1 MSTSMSQDEL
11 AMAATDSSESRPGP
25 VGVWLAAARPATLLA
40 GVAPVVLGVGFA
52 LYDGVFAALP
62 AFFALLVAVFIQIGT
77 NFTNDYFDFKKG
89 ADTEKRL
96 GPARATQRGW
106 LTPRQVGAAAALTFA
121 LAFGAGLVLV
131 ASAGWPL
138 LAVGIASILSGYAY
152 TGGPFPLAYNGLG
165 DIFVLV
171 FFGPVAVVGTW
182 YVQAVEHGIGMGNAL
197 PVVLASLTVGLLAT
211 AILAVNNLR
220 DRFTDAEAHKRTLV
234 VRFGERFGIFEH
246 TICIVVP
253 FLLVIGGVAATLFPL
268 SSLLILLATPLAV
281 VELKGV
287 RAVDGAALNKH
298 LGGAAKLTGI
308 FALLFAL
315 GLSLWQLIG

>member
-1 MSTSMSQDEL
+1 MSASVHNEARSQPATQSDE
-11 AMAATDSSESRPGP
+11 RPGP
-25 VGVWLAAARPATLLA
+25 IRVWLAAARPATLLA

-52 LYDGVFAALP
+52 LHDEVFAPIP

-89 ADTEKRL
+89 ADTAERL

-106 LTPRQVGAAAALTFA
+106 LTPRQVGVAAALTFA
-121 LAFGAGLVLV
+121 LAFASGLVLV

-138 LAVGIASILSGYAY
+138 LAVGVVSILSGYAY

-165 DIFVLV
+165 DVFVLV

-182 YVQAVEHGIGMGNAL
+182 YVQAAQFGLGLDDAAL
-197 PVVLASLTVGLLAT
+197 VFLASLTVGLLAT

-220 DRFTDAEAHKRTLV
+220 DRHTDATANKRTLV
-234 VRFGERFGIFEH
+234 VRFGERFGRAEH
-246 TICIVVP
+246 AFCLIVP
-253 FLLVIGGVAATLFPL
+253 FVIVSLGVTLGAFPYTALFVMAALPLVFRELTGVAKT
-268 SSLLILLATPLAV
+268 
-281 VELKGV
+281 
-287 RAVDGAALNKH
+287 DGAALNRH

-308 FALLFAL
+308 FALLLSIGLAL
-315 GLSLWQLIG
+315 RPVIG